1 MGQGP
6 KGDKVKSLS
15 AIVVKNSVFSLLGS
29 WAIKIL
35 SFCFSVFVVRRLGGE
50 SYGQYST
57 VLAYVGIFAIFSD
70 LGLAPYGVREIA
82 KDKEKT
88 SSMFSNIVAL
98 RLILSCLAV
107 AMTTSSAILSGRS
120 PDLVLGIF
128 VASCSLFLYAVQGPL
143 DMLLMAKER
152 LDYSATFS
160 VVNQLVFVGL
170 GTIVLLKGYGV
181 IGLIVA
187 SLCGVGAMASLSFVV
202 IQRHL
207 GGLRWQVDPSMWP
220 RLMKAAFPFGVIGF
234 TLGLSY
240 KVDTVLL
247 QYFQGDAV
255 TGWYNAAY
263 NLIFTLTTIS
273 HAVNLSLYP
282 SMVRQHATDPDKMA
296 QIYNRALKYLFILSL
311 PIAAGTTV
319 VGDKI
324 VFFLYSEK
332 FSAAILPLRILIWV
346 LPLMFLSEL
355 MGNIV
360 VIHNQENRVAR
371 SIGVS
376 TGVNLILNLIF
387 IPRFG
392 LKAASVITVL
402 TEAILVAQYLWML
415 RQELASI
422 DRISAF
428 FKPAIAATFMG
439 IVVWAFREWD
449 LGIVVAIAAV
459 TYLAG
464 IGLLGVVDAKEVNFL
479 RHLLHRREAAALDE
493 GGL

>member
-1 MGQGP
+1 MTQ
-6 KGDKVKSLS
+6 LS
-15 AIVVKNSVFSLLGS
+15 AIVVKNSVFSLLGQV
-29 WAIKIL
+29 AIKVL

-82 KDKEKT
+82 KDREKT
-88 SSMFSNIVAL
+88 SSMFSNVVAL
-98 RLILSCLAV
+98 RLVLSFLAV
-107 AMTTSSAILSGRS
+107 AMTISSAILSGRS

-128 VASCSLFLYAVQGPL
+128 VASCGLFLYAVQGPL

-160 VVNQLVFVGL
+160 VVNQLVFVSL

-187 SLCGVGAMASLSFVV
+187 SLCGVLAMASLSLVV
-202 IQRHL
+202 IRRHL
-207 GGLRWQVDPSMWP
+207 GGLQWQVDPSTWL
-220 RLMKAAFPFGVIGF
+220 RLVKAALPFGIIGF

-247 QYFQGDAV
+247 QYFHGDAV
-255 TGWYNAAY
+255 TGWYNVAC
-263 NLIFTLTTIS
+263 NLIFMLMTVS
-273 HAVNLSLYP
+273 HAVNISLFP
-282 SMVRQHATDPDKMA
+282 SMVRQYATNPDKMA
-296 QIYNRALKYLFILSL
+296 QIYNRALKYMFVLSL

-319 VGDKI
+319 LGDKI
-324 VFFLYSEK
+324 VLFLYSEE

-346 LPLMFLSEL
+346 LPLMFLSEIL
-355 MGNIV
+355 GYIIV
-360 VIHNQENRVAR
+360 VHNRETKVAR

-376 TGVNLILNLIF
+376 TAVNLLLNLIL

-402 TEAILVAQYLWML
+402 TEAILVGQYLWIL
-415 RQELASI
+415 RRELASI
-422 DRISAF
+422 ERVSAF
-428 FKPAIAATFMG
+428 LKPALAAAFMG
-439 IVVWAFREWD
+439 MAVWAFREWD
-449 LGIVVAIAAV
+449 LLIVVAIAAV
-459 TYLAG
+459 IYLAG
-464 IGLLGVVDAKEVNFL
+464 IVLLGVVDKKEVHFL
-479 RHLLHRREAAALDE
+479 RSLLNRREAAVLEE

>member
-1 MGQGP
+1 VRQ
-6 KGDKVKSLS
+6 LS
-15 AIVVKNSVFSLLGS
+15 AVVVKNSVFSLLGS
-29 WAIKIL
+29 WVIKIL

-50 SYGQYST
+50 SYGQYTT

-70 LGLAPYGVREIA
+70 LGLAPYGLREIA
-82 KDKEKT
+82 KDNEKT
-88 SSMFSNIVAL
+88 SSIFSNVVAL
-98 RLILSCLAV
+98 RLILSFPAV
-107 AMTTSSAILSGRS
+107 AMTTGSAILSGRS

-170 GTIVLLKGYGV
+170 GTIVLIKGYGV

-187 SLCGVGAMASLSFVV
+187 SLCGVLAMASLSFVV
-202 IQRHL
+202 IRHRL
-207 GGLRWQVDPSMWP
+207 GGLQWQVEPSTWL
-220 RLMKAAFPFGVIGF
+220 RLVKAALPFGMIGF

-263 NLIFTLTTIS
+263 NLIFMLMTIS
-273 HAVNLSLYP
+273 HAVNVSLYP
-282 SMVRQHATDPDKMA
+282 SMVRQCAIDPGKMT
-296 QIYNRALKYLFILSL
+296 QIYNRAVKYLFILSL

-319 VGDKI
+319 LGDKI
-324 VFFLYSEK
+324 VLFLYSEG

-355 MGNIV
+355 LGSIV
-360 VIHNQENRVAR
+360 VVHNQEHKVAK

-376 TGVNLILNLIF
+376 TAVNLVLNLIF

-392 LKAASVITVL
+392 LKAASIITVL

-415 RQELASI
+415 RQALASI
-422 DRISAF
+422 NRVSAF
-428 FKPAIAATFMG
+428 FKPALAAALMG
-439 IVVWAFREWD
+439 VAVWALRGWNLLIIVV
-449 LGIVVAIAAV
+449 IAAV
-459 TYLAG
+459 IYLTG
-464 IGLLGVVDAKEVNFL
+464 IVLLGVVDTREVHFL
-479 RHLLHRREAAALDE
+479 RDLLNRREAAVPEE
-493 GGL
+493 GEL

>member
-1 MGQGP
+1 M
-6 KGDKVKSLS
+6 KSLS

-29 WAIKIL
+29 WAVKIL

-70 LGLAPYGVREIA
+70 LGLAPYGLREIA
-82 KDKEKT
+82 KDREKT
-88 SSMFSNIVAL
+88 SSIFSNIVAL
-98 RLILSCLAV
+98 RLLLSFLAV
-107 AMTTSSAILSGRS
+107 AMTTGSAVLSGRS
-120 PDLVLGIF
+120 PNLVLGIF
-128 VASCSLFLYAVQGPL
+128 MASCSLFLYAVQGPL

-160 VVNQLVFVGL
+160 VMNQLVFVGL
-170 GTIVLLKGYGV
+170 GTVVLLKGYGV
-181 IGLIVA
+181 IGLIVT
-187 SLCGVGAMASLSFVV
+187 SLCGVLAMASLSFVV
-202 IQRHL
+202 VHRRL
-207 GGLRWQVDPSMWP
+207 GGLRWQVDSSMWP
-220 RLMKAAFPFGVIGF
+220 RLVRAALPFGIIGF

-240 KVDTVLL
+240 KIDTVLL

-282 SMVRQHATDPDKMA
+282 SMVRQHATNPDKML
-296 QIYNRALKYLFILSL
+296 QIYNHALKYMFVLSL

-319 VGDKI
+319 LGDKI
-324 VFFLYSEK
+324 VLFLYAEE
-332 FSAAILPLRILIWV
+332 FSPAVLPLRILIWV

-355 MGNIV
+355 LGNIV
-360 VIHNQENRVAR
+360 VVHNQENKVAR
-371 SIGVS
+371 SIGVG
-376 TGVNLILNLIF
+376 TVVNLILNLTF

-439 IVVWAFREWD
+439 AVVWALRGWD
-449 LGIVVAIAAV
+449 LWIVVAVAAMI
-459 TYLAG
+459 YLAG
-464 IGLLGVVDAKEVNFL
+464 IGLLGVVDAKEVHFL
-479 RHLLHRREAAALDE
+479 RHWFHRA
-493 GGL
+493 

>member
-1 MGQGP
+1 
-6 KGDKVKSLS
+6 VKSLS
-15 AIVVKNSVFSLLGS
+15 AVVVKNSVFSLLGS

-70 LGLAPYGVREIA
+70 LGLAPYGLREVA
-82 KDKEKT
+82 RDKEKT
-88 SSMFSNIVAL
+88 SGMFSNIVAL
-98 RLILSCLAV
+98 RLILSFLAV
-107 AMTTSSAILSGRS
+107 AMTTGSAILSGRS

-181 IGLIVA
+181 MGLIVA
-187 SLCGVGAMASLSFVV
+187 SLCGVLAMASLSFVV
-202 IQRHL
+202 IQRRL
-207 GGLRWQVDPSMWP
+207 GGLRWQVDPGTWP
-220 RLMKAAFPFGVIGF
+220 RLVKAAFPFGIIGF

-263 NLIFTLTTIS
+263 NLIFMLMTIS
-273 HAVNLSLYP
+273 HAVNISLYP
-282 SMVRQHATDPDKMA
+282 SMVRQYVTNPDRMV
-296 QIYNRALKYLFILSL
+296 QIYNRALKYMFVLSL
-311 PIAAGTTV
+311 PIAAGTTIL
-319 VGDKI
+319 GDKI
-324 VFFLYSEK
+324 VLFLYSRE
-332 FSAAILPLRILIWV
+332 FSAAILPLRVLIWV

-355 MGNIV
+355 LGNIV
-360 VIHNQENRVAR
+360 VVHNQEHKVAR

-376 TGVNLILNLIF
+376 TAVNLILNLAF

-422 DRISAF
+422 DRASAF
-428 FKPAIAATFMG
+428 FKPALAATLMG
-439 IVVWAFREWD
+439 AAAWAFRGWN
-449 LGIVVAIAAV
+449 LWIIVATASVIYLTGIV
-459 TYLAG
+459 
-464 IGLLGVVDAKEVNFL
+464 LLGVVDKNEVYFL
-479 RHLLHRREAAALDE
+479 RNLLNRRKAAVLEE
-493 GGL
+493 GEL